1 MRKMITAALV
11 ATMLGCGGAPVAT
24 PAEDAG
30 IDAGRDA
37 GWPPDSGEVPTDCTP
52 GDGPCCSGSGYFML
66 AGTPCGA
73 GPLGS
78 VSCVE
83 LPSQDWTEGT
93 VRVLECSGASSA
105 CAIQGPFVDVTFV
118 CEFGCSSAMPD
129 CTGNGI
135 AGCYAPGEFASV
147 VCRGADYLGE

>member
-1 MRKMITAALV
+1 MRIVAVALV
-11 ATMLGCGGAPVAT
+11 ALLGCGGAPA
-24 PAEDAG
+24 PGDAG
-30 IDAGRDA
+30 SDSGYDAGRDA
-37 GWPPDSGEVPTDCTP
+37 GWPESGVTPTDCTP

-93 VRVLECSGASSA
+93 VRVLECSGTSSA
-105 CAIQGPFVDVTFV
+105 CTSEGPFVDVTFV

-129 CTGNGI
+129 CTSNGI
-135 AGCYAPGEFASV
+135 TGCYAPGEFASV